1 METEHTHTILVVD
14 DNPTNLR
21 VMVDFLHSHGFRALT
36 ARSGSSALERA
47 YHGKPDLILLDVQMP
62 EMDGLETCQ
71 QLKASPNTQSIPVIF
86 MTAMTDLN
94 YKIEAFSLGAVDYI
108 VKPFQFEEVL
118 ARVNTHLQI
127 HTLTHHLERM
137 VTTRTAELA
146 ESLQREQQLAQDLE
160 NALHK
165 ERELGQLKSQILRVV
180 SHEFRTP
187 LSVIS
192 QSSSILENFY
202 PRLTDEK
209 RQRNFVRI
217 KEAVFA
223 IDKLLADVSLINL
236 NESRELEVSHTAH
249 EWATL
254 WSDLQRHLLMKLP
267 QATRIQFDSAI
278 GPLELVT
285 DVMML
290 KHIVLQLAAN
300 ALHYSEASVVVRC
313 YQAEDWVVIDVT
325 DRGIGV
331 PTADQEQMFE
341 LFFRGSNI
349 GGRRGL
355 GVGLYLASSLAAL
368 LNGSIEVESEQDRGS
383 TFMLRIP
390 IAP

>member
-1 METEHTHTILVVD
+1 MENIQSHTILVVD
-14 DNPTNLR
+14 DNPTNLK

-47 YHGKPDLILLDVQMP
+47 YHGRPDLILLDVQMP
-62 EMDGLETCQ
+62 EMDGMETCQ
-71 QLKASPNTQSIPVIF
+71 RLKASPDTQSIPVIF
-86 MTAMTDLN
+86 MTAMTDLS
-94 YKIEAFSLGAVDYI
+94 YKVEAFAMGAVDYI

-127 HTLTHHLERM
+127 HNLTHHLEKM
-137 VTTRTAELA
+137 VATRTAELA
-146 ESLQREQQLAQDLE
+146 ESLTREQRLAQELE
-160 NALHK
+160 NALNK

-192 QSSSILENFY
+192 QSASILENFY

-209 RQRNFVRI
+209 RQRNFIRI

-223 IDKLLADVSLINL
+223 VDKLLADVSLINL
-236 NESRELEVSHTAH
+236 NESKELEVSYAAH
-249 EWATL
+249 EWETL

-267 QATRIQFDSAI
+267 QATRIQFASAI
-278 GPLELVT
+278 GPLETVT
-285 DVMML
+285 DAMML

-300 ALHYSEASVVVRC
+300 ALHYSEAPVVVRC
-313 YQAEDWVVIDVT
+313 YQEDGWVVIDVA
-325 DRGIGV
+325 DRGIGIAA
-331 PTADQEQMFE
+331 ADQEHMFE

-355 GVGLYLASSLAAL
+355 GVGLYLASSLATL
-368 LNGSIEVESEQDRGS
+368 LNGVIAVNSKQDRGS
-383 TFMLRIP
+383 TFTLRIP
-390 IAP
+390 VAP